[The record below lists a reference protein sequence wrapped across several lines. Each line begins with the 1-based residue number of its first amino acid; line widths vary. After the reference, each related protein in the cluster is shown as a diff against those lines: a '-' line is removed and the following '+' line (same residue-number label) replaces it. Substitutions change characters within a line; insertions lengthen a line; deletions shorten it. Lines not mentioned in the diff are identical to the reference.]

1 MPACSPS
8 PHFRLTRFAVTLL
21 LLLGA
26 AAGGARARAHD
37 YWLEP
42 GSPWAARGDEMVLHL
57 WMGGLLKGEE
67 ERPLQKER
75 LSRFDLFGDRSGRRD
90 LSAQGREGQVPVAKA
105 RLEGGSAL
113 VVMDRS
119 PRPITMEAGR
129 FNAYLTDEGAEAAL
143 AARREQGQSDQAGRE
158 IYSRY
163 LKSLIQERD
172 QAAATPN
179 TLYKRRVGQRLEILL
194 ENDPRRLRPDGSLT
208 VKVLFEDRPLAGA
221 KVFACRRAAEGQ
233 PPFVLTAATDAKGL
247 AAFKLDQPG
256 LWLVRLVHVRPA
268 PPPEHR
274 TENAPQWES
283 SWAAYT
289 FGARMVADPAPC
301 SKPGRVAPA
310 GNARGMKAGGRLPGL
325 RVLLGETLAL
335 PSPSIPPSQI
345 CEICGQP
352 PISARNPINRIAR

>member
-1 MPACSPS
+1 MPACSPLS
-8 PHFRLTRFAVTLL
+8 YFRRARLAATLL
-21 LLLGA
+21 GLFGA
-26 AAGGARARAHD
+26 VVAGGGRAQAHD

-42 GSPWAARGDEMVLHL
+42 GSPWASRGDETVLHL
-57 WMGGLLKGEE
+57 WMGSLLKSEE

-90 LSAQGREGQVPVAKA
+90 LLAQGRDGQLPVART
-105 RLEGGSAL
+105 RLESGSAL
-113 VVMDRS
+113 VVMDRT
-119 PRPITMEAGR
+119 PRPITMEASR
-129 FNAYLTDEGAEAAL
+129 FNAYLTDEGAEAAV
-143 AARREQGQSDQAGRE
+143 AARKEQGQSDQPGRE
-158 IYSRY
+158 VYSRY

-268 PPPEHR
+268 APPEHR

-289 FGARMVADPAPC
+289 FGARMVATPPPVPTPAASP
-301 SKPGRVAPA
+301 R
-310 GNARGMKAGGRLPGL
+310 R
-325 RVLLGETLAL
+325 ET
-335 PSPSIPPSQI
+335 P
-345 CEICGQP
+345 EE
-352 PISARNPINRIAR
+352 

>member
-1 MPACSPS
+1 MPASSPFLRS
-8 PHFRLTRFAVTLL
+8 GPVRLAATLL

-26 AAGGARARAHD
+26 AAAGGSRAGAHD

-42 GSPWAARGDEMVLHL
+42 GSPWAARGDEVAMHL
-57 WMGGLLKGEE
+57 WMGSLLKNDE

-75 LSRFDLFGDRSGRRD
+75 VTRFDLFGDRSGRRD
-90 LSAQGREGQVPVAKA
+90 LLAQGGEGQLPVSKV
-105 RLEGGSAL
+105 RLESGSAL

-119 PRPITMEAGR
+119 PRPITMEAAR
-129 FNAYLTDEGAEAAL
+129 FNAYLADEGAEAII
-143 AARREQGQSDQAGRE
+143 AARKEQGQSDQPGRE
-158 IYSRY
+158 VYSRY

-172 QAAATPN
+172 PAAVTPN

-208 VKVLFEDRPLAGA
+208 VKVLFEGRPLAGA
-221 KVFACRRAAEGQ
+221 KVFACRRAQAEGQ

-268 PPPEHR
+268 APPEHR
-274 TENAPQWES
+274 SENAPQWES

-289 FGARMVADPAPC
+289 FGARMVATPP
-301 SKPGRVAPA
+301 PG
-310 GNARGMKAGGRLPGL
+310 
-325 RVLLGETLAL
+325 
-335 PSPSIPPSQI
+335 PSPIPAASLRR
-345 CEICGQP
+345 E
-352 PISARNPINRIAR
+352 AAEE

>member
-1 MPACSPS
+1 MPACSPFF
-8 PHFRLTRFAVTLL
+8 HFRPARLTATLL

-26 AAGGARARAHD
+26 AAAGSGCAQAHD

-42 GSPWAARGDEMVLHL
+42 GSPWAARGDEVALHL
-57 WMGGLLKGEE
+57 WMGSLLKNDE

-75 LSRFDLFGDRSGRRD
+75 LLRFDLFGDRSGRRD
-90 LSAQGREGQVPVAKA
+90 LLAQGRDGQLPVAKA
-105 RLEGGSAL
+105 RLESGSAL

-119 PRPITMEAGR
+119 PRPITMEAAR
-129 FNAYLTDEGAEAAL
+129 FNAYLTDEGAEAAT
-143 AARREQGQSDQAGRE
+143 AARKEQGQADQPGRE
-158 IYSRY
+158 VYSRY

-172 QAAATPN
+172 PAAVTPN

-194 ENDPRRLRPDGSLT
+194 ENDPRRLKPDGSLT
-208 VKVLFEDRPLAGA
+208 VKVLFEDRPLAGT

-233 PPFVLTAATDAKGL
+233 PPFVLTAVTDPKGL

-268 PPPEHR
+268 APPEHR

-289 FGARMVADPAPC
+289 FGARMVATPP
-301 SKPGRVAPA
+301 PG
-310 GNARGMKAGGRLPGL
+310 
-325 RVLLGETLAL
+325 
-335 PSPSIPPSQI
+335 PSPAASPRRETP
-345 CEICGQP
+345 EE
-352 PISARNPINRIAR
+352 